1 MAGGQGSVDL
11 KDWHACRARGCCKSC
26 TRGAQP
32 DAASSLEPSAQAR
45 QHPPATCLKLDG
57 SRLLP
62 RLAVLASPLMPLPPL
77 RATRPASAHA
87 CKLATVAASC
97 AASRGL
103 LEPVGAEWLKSR
115 ASRCSSALVPPLP
128 ACALSRRD
136 AVRLPTWAAS
146 SSREG
151 RCRGLLLAA
160 CPLVELEGEASM
172 GCSSDCRSARACLK
186 RSVAEGRPLPPV
198 LLPACCRKRPPHRPR

>member
-1 MAGGQGSVDL
+1 MS
-11 KDWHACRARGCCKSC
+11 ARLV
-26 TRGAQP
+26 
-32 DAASSLEPSAQAR
+32 AAARCAPAVRSLTPQAAWNQVPRR

-62 RLAVLASPLMPLPPL
+62 RLVVLAPPLMPLPPL

-103 LEPVGAEWLKSR
+103 PEPVGAEWLKSR

-136 AVRLPTWAAS
+136 AVRLPT
-146 SSREG
+146 
-151 RCRGLLLAA
+151 
-160 CPLVELEGEASM
+160 
-172 GCSSDCRSARACLK
+172 
-186 RSVAEGRPLPPV
+186 
-198 LLPACCRKRPPHRPR
+198 